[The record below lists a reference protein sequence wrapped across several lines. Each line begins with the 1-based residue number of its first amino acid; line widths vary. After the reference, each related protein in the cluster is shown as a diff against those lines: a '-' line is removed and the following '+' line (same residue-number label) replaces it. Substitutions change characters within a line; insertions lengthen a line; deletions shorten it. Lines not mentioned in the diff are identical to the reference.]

1 MIVYSKTNHI
11 MLRKVVCRSSSN
23 VNISVRTVSA
33 TVTWWKCKA
42 AVVSHSRCQCK
53 PTDRKKTVQNKSSRK
68 VFVDLQK
75 VLYQKAHKHRLNN
88 NLSTRA
94 KLSLHPSSNLSQT
107 KRYKRQQYANSSG
120 YFRANTLSIIVLV
133 QREPHHYTKMTV
145 WIIKI

>member
-11 MLRKVVCRSSSN
+11 KLLRKICRVICWSSSN

-42 AVVSHSRCQCK
+42 AVVSHSRCQFK

-94 KLSLHPSSNLSQT
+94 KLSLHIPALIFHSPSVIN
-107 KRYKRQQYANSSG
+107 ANSMLIRQDIFKLTH
-120 YFRANTLSIIVLV
+120 YLSL
-133 QREPHHYTKMTV
+133 Y
-145 WIIKI
+145 